1 MEKPILETKVKIP
14 GKWTMKEPYTKT
26 RFLSKQARGALDLFR
41 PFTLVAPS
49 IVSLSIIIASLIY
62 NYNTGNLDS
71 TKISEYWWITAGQA
85 AFTIVLVNA
94 ASNSLNQATD
104 VEADKI
110 SKPYRPIPRGIIK
123 PESAQS
129 LAYLLYLFALLRAI
143 TINFWFGVF
152 IFLIIVFTVTY
163 SLPPRMKKYLFIN
176 QVWIAIPR
184 GLLGTLAAWSVF
196 GSENLFNDTT
206 PWVIGLIAMTYLIGG
221 MATKDITDAEA
232 DRATGTHTLINTIGV
247 KKTALVCLPFML
259 FPFLFVFIFIHADLI
274 DAYLWPLSLFMFL
287 SLFIFYLMVKGSES
301 KTLENVHAWSIMYVE
316 YIFFALSFAI
326 LTMFSDKI
334 TILNFA

>member
-41 PFTLVAPS
+41 PFTLAAPI
-49 IVSLSIIIASLIY
+49 IVSLSIMIASLIY
-62 NYNTGNLDS
+62 NYNTGNLDP

-129 LAYLLYLFALLRAI
+129 LAYILYLFALLRAI
-143 TINFWFGVF
+143 TINFMFGVF

-196 GSENLFNDTT
+196 GSENLFNDAT
-206 PWVIGLIAMTYLIGG
+206 PWVIGGIAMTYLIGG

-259 FPFLFVFIFIHADLI
+259 FPFLFVFIFINADLI

-287 SLFIFYLMVKGSES
+287 SLFIFYLMVKGLES
-301 KTLENVHAWSIMYVE
+301 KTLENVHAWSIMYIE